1 VIEEWIDMRLM
12 LAEDAVK
19 SAISDYK
26 KKNKIPI

>member
-12 LAEDAVK
+12 LAEDDVK